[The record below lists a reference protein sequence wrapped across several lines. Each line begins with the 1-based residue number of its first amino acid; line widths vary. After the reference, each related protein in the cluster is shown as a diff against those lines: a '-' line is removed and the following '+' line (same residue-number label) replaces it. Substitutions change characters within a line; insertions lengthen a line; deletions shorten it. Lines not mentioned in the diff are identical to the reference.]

1 MEQAKIAF
9 TKLANKIG
17 LRKNPATMWQR
28 RMWAEG
34 IMCNFFVSLIKINT
48 SGGNADFYY
57 YLCNRNESLFAISSV
72 TKTSGGIRFP
82 QYGCRNSDIF
92 L

>member
-17 LRKNPATMWQR
+17 LRKNPAPMWQR

-34 IMCNFFVSLIKINT
+34 IMCKFFVILIKVNI
-48 SGGNADFYY
+48 SGVRRIFYY

>member
-17 LRKNPATMWQR
+17 LRKNPATMRQR

-34 IMCNFFVSLIKINT
+34 IMCNFL
-48 SGGNADFYY
+48 
-57 YLCNRNESLFAISSV
+57 
-72 TKTSGGIRFP
+72 
-82 QYGCRNSDIF
+82 
-92 L
+92 

>member
-34 IMCNFFVSLIKINT
+34 IMCNFFVILIKINT
-48 SGGNADFYY
+48 SGG
-57 YLCNRNESLFAISSV
+57 
-72 TKTSGGIRFP
+72 
-82 QYGCRNSDIF
+82 
-92 L
+92 

>member
-34 IMCNFFVSLIKINT
+34 IMCNFFVILIKINT
-48 SGGNADFYY
+48 SGGVTRIFITIFATGMSR
-57 YLCNRNESLFAISSV
+57 YLQSV
-72 TKTSGGIRFP
+72 
-82 QYGCRNSDIF
+82 

>member
-34 IMCNFFVSLIKINT
+34 IMCNFFVILIKINT
-48 SGGNADFYY
+48 SGVTRIFITIFATGMSR
-57 YLCNRNESLFAISSV
+57 YLQSV
-72 TKTSGGIRFP
+72 
-82 QYGCRNSDIF
+82 